1 MKPSPQ
7 AEWIANAR
15 RATAARPVRLNK
27 IPRWARQAIQR
38 AYRQEGERA
47 GRFLDMTLVSDDRWR
62 GLFDHWGT
70 SHIAYRDRPDVPTF
84 CTEPYA
90 GRPHIEMALR
100 FADWLGCDVEIGLAS
115 WWFPGST
122 VRIEFVPRPERPR

>member
-15 RATAARPVRLNK
+15 QATAARPVRLNK
-27 IPRWARQAIQR
+27 IPRWARQAIR
-38 AYRQEGERA
+38 HAYRKECVRPV
-47 GRFLDMTLVSDDRWR
+47 RHLDMDVINDDRWQ

-70 SHIAYRDRPDVPTF
+70 SRIERTDGLHIDTF

-90 GRPHIEMALR
+90 GRAHIEMALR
-100 FADWLGCDVEIGLAS
+100 FADWIGCEVRIGGAS
-115 WWFPGST
+115 WWYPGST
-122 VRIEFVPRPERPR
+122 VRIEFVPRPERPQ